1 MNVKAGFPVN
11 GLAEVTPY
19 SDTETGTSAD
29 MLNVVPFDRD
39 GRLRGANR
47 FGLEKWSTEQISSGN
62 RIQCLH
68 TVSAT
73 YVEPALGDGTM
84 VHAGDTGA
92 ATPDFQFRA
101 PADGVPTDAGST
113 DTYLGSVWG
122 ADDKCFVIVHNST
135 TVKLERRDQA
145 LPGTA
150 EYSVTI
156 FTAGSAPAVE
166 HLYGLAVDEDTV
178 YVWYEDIDNIGEGIM
193 RLNAADGLNRDST
206 TNGVWIRA
214 ETDATHIELV
224 FGGVGNAGWDTVL
237 TTTHS
242 MMKAYAG
249 KIACVSA
256 PLEDGGGATDHE
268 LVLYIINAKTGIV
281 DAVHDLGLDGNST
294 SADHGLFK
302 DLEFGLDGFIY
313 VLTMDNET
321 AGSSDEH
328 YIRKIDTAGNG
339 IWELELGTTNAV
351 ESISWNPDRSLLAL
365 CGSGVLGTGQPLV
378 LIDPDSKGITDYAGP
393 VGRTS
398 WDMVRC
404 DKAGNYYLWDNSAPR
419 LSKVSA
425 TFAETWT
432 KTDLSSTALDRGSI
446 NTFWNPGHDEQGS
459 TRYQHVIA
467 ISNGDVAIVTPTGKE
482 TPTNGAGAFTAGQQV
497 IYSANLG
504 VFTFFADGTLAKYY
518 DPVDGTH
525 GAVKDWQADMRYGTL
540 PTGYNNI
547 EIWNNRLLL
556 FDIDDDP
563 SNYYFLA
570 QGDPFDMKLQTGV
583 PGGAISG
590 RLSAAGLFAKGTDRL
605 LAAIP
610 YNTDLLI
617 LGGSHSIW
625 QMTLDPAVDAEQD
638 LITDSVGIAPGR
650 AWCVDSYYNIY
661 FFGNDGGIY
670 RLGLDAP
677 PERIS
682 NRAIDDRFIDVDVAN
697 STIYLAW
704 DARDQG
710 VLVTIRHND
719 GTTATMHYFYDFRT
733 EGWFP
738 WTFGE
743 LDHNPNA
750 VAVFDQDAPQDR
762 TTLFGGGDGYI
773 RHLVATATDD
783 DGTLFDRYFVL
794 GPYVSQDAPHQSL
807 LMTHMDIVV
816 GNGVDM
822 LVEVLGGPDA
832 ETVIRN
838 GRKRYRKRITEQAL
852 NVTHPYV
859 SGKALAVK
867 CRTASN
873 RDVEFES
880 MTATFEPVRS
890 L

>member
-47 FGLEKWSTEQISSGN
+47 YGLEKWSDQQISGSN
-62 RIQCLH
+62 RIQCLQ

-73 YVEPALGDGTM
+73 YVEPVLGDGTM
-84 VHAGDTGA
+84 VNAGDSGA
-92 ATPDFQFRA
+92 ASPDFQFRA
-101 PADGVPTDAGST
+101 PADGTATDAASS

-122 ADDKCFVIVHNST
+122 ADDKCFVILHNST

-145 LPGTA
+145 TPATA
-150 EYSVTI
+150 DYSVTI
-156 FTAGSAPAVE
+156 FTAGSAPAAD
-166 HLYGLAVDEDTV
+166 HLYGLTVDEDTV
-178 YVWYEDIDNIGEGIM
+178 YVWYEDIDNIGEGIL
-193 RLNAADGLNRDST
+193 RLDVADGLNRDST
-206 TNGVWIRA
+206 TDGVWIRA
-214 ETDATHIELV
+214 EIDATHIELV
-224 FGGVGNAGWDTVL
+224 FGGVSNAGWDTI
-237 TTTHS
+237 TSTSHS
-242 MMKAYAG
+242 MMKAFAG

-268 LVLYIINAKTGIV
+268 LVLYIINSKTGII
-281 DAVHDLGLDGNST
+281 DAVHDLGLDGNSG
-294 SADHGLFK
+294 SANQGTFK

-321 AGSSDEH
+321 AGSDDDH
-328 YIRKIDTAGNG
+328 YLRKIDTSGNG

-351 ESISWNPDRSLLAL
+351 ESVCWNPDRSMLAL
-365 CGSGVLGTGQPLV
+365 CGSSVLGTGEPLV
-378 LIDPDSKGITDYAGP
+378 IIDPDSKGIVDYAGP
-393 VGRTS
+393 GSPTT

-404 DKAGNYYLWDNSAPR
+404 DKSGNYYLWDSSTPQITKASA
-419 LSKVSA
+419 A
-425 TFAETWT
+425 FAETWT
-432 KTDLSSTALDRGSI
+432 KTDLVSTNQNRGSI

-459 TRYQHVIA
+459 TRYQHTIA
-467 ISNGDVAIVTPTGKE
+467 VCNGTLKTVTTTTSATPTG
-482 TPTNGAGAFTAGQQV
+482 GSSAFDSSQQV
-497 IYSANLG
+497 IYAANLG
-504 VFTFFADGTLAKYY
+504 VFTFFADGTNAKYY
-518 DPVDGTH
+518 DPVDDE
-525 GAVKDWQADMRYGTL
+525 VKGWQANMRYGTL
-540 PTGYNNI
+540 PTGFNQI
-547 EIWNNRLLL
+547 EIWNNQLLL

-583 PGGAISG
+583 AGGAISG
-590 RLSAAGLFAKGTDRL
+590 RLSSAGLFAKGTDKL
-605 LAAIP
+605 VAAIP

-617 LGGSHSIW
+617 LGGDHSIW
-625 QMTLDPAVDAEQD
+625 QMSLDPAVDAQQD

-650 AWCVDSYYNIY
+650 AWCRDSYYNIY

-697 STIYLAW
+697 STIYLVW
-704 DARDQG
+704 NARDQG
-710 VLVTIRHND
+710 VIVTIRNND
-719 GTTATMHYFYDFRT
+719 GTTATTHYFYDFRT

-738 WTFGE
+738 WKFGE

-750 VAVFDQDAPQDR
+750 ITIFDQDAPQDR
-762 TTLFGGGDGYI
+762 KILYGGGDGYI
-773 RHLVATATDD
+773 RNLVATATDD

-794 GPYVSQDAPHQSL
+794 GPFVSQDSPHQSL
-807 LMTHMDIVV
+807 LMTHLDVVV

-822 LVEVLGGPDA
+822 TVDVLSGPDA

-838 GRKRYRKRITEQAL
+838 GRKRYRKEITEQAL
-852 NVTHPYV
+852 NVTHPFV
-859 SGKALAVK
+859 SGKSLAVR
-867 CRTASN
+867 CRTRSN
-873 RDVEFES
+873 RDVEFEG
-880 MTATFEPVRS
+880 MTATLEPIRS